1 MLSEHPK
8 IEEGNLVSAVV
19 CPLTHQ
25 EMLLRCVQTIQTQ
38 YTMLLDGSTNQ
49 GSKAVILGTH
59 QDVENQCL
67 ESREQKNQKL
77 QRLLYPQFDQ
87 SLVFCGGG
95 GGGKR

>member
-1 MLSEHPK
+1 MLCTNNSNSVH
-8 IEEGNLVSAVV
+8 NAS
-19 CPLTHQ
+19 
-25 EMLLRCVQTIQTQ
+25 
-38 YTMLLDGSTNQ
+38 DGSTNQ

-95 GGGKR
+95 GEGGGGGGER